1 MKSTSNQFL
10 YYFLL
15 ISLLVLL
22 FGYYFNNTKSIPST
36 TSSIS
41 TSTSVISTPN
51 TTDSKIKYSNIF
63 FYNKS
68 KDKFNIYGYDG
79 SNKQLI
85 FTDSDEKEKILNILG
100 VTENKIYLLMGNDA
114 SKNLYSISLDSIGKK
129 NIEINNFNKESY
141 AIGNSIIAYL
151 EYSNAEKDFG
161 YKIFTSTLTGSNKA
175 EIASE
180 SLSPFNL
187 KLDNDYLYYTIDR
200 SNVFEIYSIN
210 LDKYDKKLIAEI
222 NKKPN
227 QYQINKDN
235 IIFLSE
241 NRLFNYDL
249 TTKLYKDY
257 VNESEINSFVI
268 NNEYMYYTKNGI
280 IYSIENSKSTEITSG
295 DIVLFVN

>member
-10 YYFLL
+10 YYFLS

-22 FGYYFNNTKSIPST
+22 FGYYFNNSKSIPST
-36 TSSIS
+36 TSSIP
-41 TSTSVISTPN
+41 TSTSAISTPN
-51 TTDSKIKYSNIF
+51 ATDSKIKYSNIF

-68 KDKFNIYGYDG
+68 KDKFNIYRYNG

-100 VTENKIYLLMGNDA
+100 VIDNKIYLLMGSDT

-129 NIEINNFNKESY
+129 NIEINNFNNESY
-141 AIGNSIIAYL
+141 AIGNGIIAYL
-151 EYSNAEKDFG
+151 AFSNAEKDFG

-180 SLSPFNL
+180 YLSPFNL

-227 QYQINKDN
+227 QYQINKEN

-241 NRLFNYDL
+241 NRIYKYDL
-249 TTKLYKDY
+249 KTKLYKDY
-257 VNESEINSFVI
+257 MSESEINSFVI
-268 NNEYMYYTKNGI
+268 NNEYIYYTKNGI
-280 IYSIENSKSTEITSG
+280 IYSIENSIPIEITSG
-295 DIVLFVN
+295 DIVFFVN